1 MVILIIL
8 SVIVIFFT
16 VTGYRQK
23 KQAAEERIKQNKIRA
38 AEEEFLNLEKNVL
51 CEDGITRVYRNYMYG
66 LLKEEVINIKGCLE
80 PSDALRYIDQEQYN
94 RQLMNVNQ
102 VLEFK
107 NGFCE
112 VKGKI
117 LHELT
122 RHFNIRS
129 ISIAIDESSSDHI
142 FYVHFT
148 KSNWFSEEG
157 KILSQTEII
166 DRADFYDQQRKS
178 GAKYNIGAGGPII
191 FHEINNHFFIESWPW
206 GKLRLFSGLINN
218 VKYINGEPIG
228 DVHSDSSQRIK
239 KDLGAKQYGS
249 NDGLYQVLDS
259 QNSDITSL
267 KGDVSGLQQ
276 YFEEMPTL
284 EKIYNELTHAIRNGY
299 SVEEYIKESNLMD
312 SSVGIIVGKG
322 FSTIAGF
329 LTDMLNIQENE
340 ELRKDLEACKE
351 AQKIL
356 LNLKED

>member
-1 MVILIIL
+1 MVIVIIL

-51 CEDGITRVYRNYMYG
+51 CEDGITRVYRNRMYG
-66 LLKEEVINIKGCLE
+66 LIKEEVINIEGRHERRYAIYKNPNSWSKDLF
-80 PSDALRYIDQEQYN
+80 SDAQYY
-94 RQLMNVNQ
+94 RQLMRFNQ

-122 RHFNIRS
+122 RHFNIHS
-129 ISIAIDESSSDHI
+129 ISITIDKSLSDHI
-142 FYVHFT
+142 IGVHFS

-166 DRADFYDQQRKS
+166 DGADFYRQKFNDQRRKS
-178 GAKYNIGAGGPII
+178 GVRTNRALARPII

-206 GKLRLFSGLINN
+206 GKLRLFNGLINS

-228 DVHSDSSQRIK
+228 DVHSDSSQSIK
-239 KDLGAKQYGS
+239 KGLGTK
-249 NDGLYQVLDS
+249 
-259 QNSDITSL
+259 
-267 KGDVSGLQQ
+267 
-276 YFEEMPTL
+276 
-284 EKIYNELTHAIRNGY
+284 
-299 SVEEYIKESNLMD
+299 
-312 SSVGIIVGKG
+312 
-322 FSTIAGF
+322 
-329 LTDMLNIQENE
+329 
-340 ELRKDLEACKE
+340 
-351 AQKIL
+351 
-356 LNLKED
+356 

>member
-16 VTGYRQK
+16 ITGYRQK
-23 KQAAEERIKQNKIRA
+23 KQATEERIKQNKIRA

-66 LLKEEVINIKGCLE
+66 LIKEEVINIEGCPE
-80 PSDALRYIDQEQYN
+80 PRYALRYIDQEQYN
-94 RQLMNVNQ
+94 RQLMRVNQ

-112 VKGKI
+112 VKGEI

-142 FYVHFT
+142 FKVHFT

-166 DRADFYDQQRKS
+166 DRAEFYDQQRKS
-178 GAKYNIGAGGPII
+178 GAKYNIGFGGPII

-206 GKLRLFSGLINN
+206 GYLGLFNGLINS

-228 DVHSDSSQRIK
+228 DVHSDSSQSIK
-239 KDLGAKQYGS
+239 KDLGAKQ
-249 NDGLYQVLDS
+249 
-259 QNSDITSL
+259 
-267 KGDVSGLQQ
+267 
-276 YFEEMPTL
+276 
-284 EKIYNELTHAIRNGY
+284 
-299 SVEEYIKESNLMD
+299 
-312 SSVGIIVGKG
+312 
-322 FSTIAGF
+322 
-329 LTDMLNIQENE
+329 
-340 ELRKDLEACKE
+340 
-351 AQKIL
+351 
-356 LNLKED
+356 